1 MEKKTNVPA
10 IIALVAGILAVI
22 IGIVGWT
29 SAYVFVVVIGIVL
42 GVLGIVCGAVGM
54 KKAKELGSG
63 KGLAVAGL
71 VCGII
76 GTVFTLIALPC
87 ACAAQKVRE
96 AYESGDLSQLAD
108 VDWSGLEDVLGDLS
122 NGG

>member
-10 IIALVAGILAVI
+10 IIALVAGILAVV
-22 IGIVGWT
+22 IGCIGWT

-42 GVLGIVCGAVGM
+42 GILGIIFGAVGM

-87 ACAAQKVRE
+87 ACAAQKLRE
-96 AYESGDLSQLAD
+96 TAESGDLDDLVNALNDLANA
-108 VDWSGLEDVLGDLS
+108 G
-122 NGG
+122 

>member
-29 SAYVFVVVIGIVL
+29 AGYVFVVVIGIVL
-42 GVLGIVCGAVGM
+42 GILGIVCGAVGM
-54 KKAKELGSG
+54 KKAKEIGSG

-71 VCGII
+71 VCGIV

-87 ACAAQKVRE
+87 ACTVQKTRE
-96 AYESGDLSQLAD
+96 ALESGAWDELAD
-108 VDWSGLEDVLGDLS
+108 IDWDALGDALGEI
-122 NGG
+122 GG